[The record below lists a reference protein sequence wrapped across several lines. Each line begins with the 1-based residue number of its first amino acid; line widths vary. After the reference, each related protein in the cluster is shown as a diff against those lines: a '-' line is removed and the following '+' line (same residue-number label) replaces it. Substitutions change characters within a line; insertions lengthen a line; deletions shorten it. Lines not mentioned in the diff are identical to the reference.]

1 MYQSIC
7 KILCYNPKHHNHEK
21 LCDRLG
27 EEGQKLS
34 RETLKLLKKR
44 KFKQFWDVEA
54 LSYDP
59 RN

>member
-1 MYQSIC
+1 
-7 KILCYNPKHHNHEK
+7 LCYNPKHHNHEK

-54 LSYDP
+54 LSNDP